1 MGSVMA
7 EQWNVGK
14 SAFVPRHD
22 APVVIS
28 YGLYIVHDDIRGYI
42 AAVKNESDSK
52 KIAAAPEMLE
62 ALELLMNGHDDCCN
76 ACRVGY
82 WAIVKAKGGD

>member
-1 MGSVMA
+1 MA

-28 YGLYIVHDDIRGYI
+28 YGFIH
-42 AAVKNESDSK
+42 N
-52 KIAAAPEMLE
+52 P
-62 ALELLMNGHDDCCN
+62 
-76 ACRVGY
+76 
-82 WAIVKAKGGD
+82 

>member
-1 MGSVMA
+1 MP

-14 SAFVPRHD
+14 SAFVSRHD

-52 KIAAAPEMLE
+52 KIVAAPDMLA
-62 ALELLMNGHDDCCN
+62 ALVYLRELHRLGI
-76 ACRVGY
+76 
-82 WAIVKAKGGD
+82 WAIDAWDRVDAAIAKAKG